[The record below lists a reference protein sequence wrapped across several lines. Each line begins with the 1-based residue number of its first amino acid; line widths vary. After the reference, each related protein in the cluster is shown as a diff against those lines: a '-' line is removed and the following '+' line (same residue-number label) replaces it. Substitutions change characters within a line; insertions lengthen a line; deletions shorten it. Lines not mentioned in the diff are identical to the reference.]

1 MREIS
6 SVSKISLIKAIAP
19 NTHNVL
25 SWLQALVMIVGLFWW
40 GWSPLMVVMAYF
52 FETIIIGVI
61 HVVKMAIVLRWG
73 DAQNREE
80 KTNPKESLHHPSV
93 ILFFMVHYNMFVAGQ
108 SIFIFSFFSHKVP
121 AFNSAFNIF
130 ENYGWLFRQQEF
142 VLLFAIQGVT
152 QLAYLIRNW
161 LLPAKYRE
169 QTMQAMFMQP
179 YLRIFIQQFAT
190 IFAGFFFI
198 FMQSGIAAAL
208 LLILLRLVV
217 DCLLVAARYN
227 EGAKEKLQ
235 KLVLS
240 NKDVSLEMV
249 EKQIDALLDH

>member
-6 SVSKISLIKAIAP
+6 SVSKISLVKAITP
-19 NTHNVL
+19 NTHNML
-25 SWLQALVMIVGLFWW
+25 SWMQALVMIAGLFWW

-61 HVVKMAIVLRWG
+61 HMVKMAIVLRWG

-80 KTNPKESLHHPSV
+80 QTNPKESLHHPGV

-108 SIFIFSFFSHKVP
+108 SIFIFSFFSNKVP
-121 AFNSAFNIF
+121 AFSSAFNIF

-161 LLPAKYRE
+161 LLPAKYKE

-198 FMQSGIAAAL
+198 FMQSGMAAAM
-208 LLILLRLVV
+208 LLILLRLMV
-217 DCLLVAARYN
+217 DCLLVAARYH
-227 EGAKEKLQ
+227 EKTKEKLVTIML
-235 KLVLS
+235 K
-240 NKDVSLEMV
+240 NEKDGSTDAKKMV
-249 EKQIDALLDH
+249 DSFLDQ